1 MRPSRIVALVIG
13 CLLVIPALA
22 MLFGGGA
29 LGLGYAFGRGDDGYF
44 DTTIDRLATNTVAIT
59 AEDITFA
66 ADPGSPDW
74 VLDAFDADVRL
85 RATSSNERNLFIG
98 IGRQADIDAYLAGVA
113 HDEVTDLS
121 DGGDPIYRNQPG
133 TLTIAPPIEQDF
145 WAATATGPGNQELDW
160 EATSGT
166 WSAVL
171 MNADGSPG
179 VIADINVGAKAA
191 FVLPLASIMFGAG
204 ALLTGLA
211 VGLIIAGALAV
222 HRSEASTV
230 PQPAAATSSGSH
242 HLYPGATHPV
252 TLTARLDPELSRW
265 KWLVKWFLAIPHYIV
280 LAFLSIAF
288 GLLTL
293 VAAVAIVFTGQYPK
307 GIFDFNVG
315 VLRWSWR
322 VNFYASTGGIGT
334 DRYPPFSLQ
343 PEAGDPADFDV
354 AYPEQLS
361 RGLIFVKWLLA
372 IPHLIIMAL
381 LTGSSVRWL
390 AAEGDRLSFDLTGGG
405 GLLGLLVLVVGIML
419 LFTGRY
425 PQALFD
431 LIVGFNRWIYRTIAY
446 VALMT
451 DVYPPFRL
459 DQGGNEPPAQ
469 PLPPA
474 PSASPAAVDLRNVP
488 TTTND
493 PMPVPIAN
501 IQEGVRS

>member
-1 MRPSRIVALVIG
+1 MRPSRIVALVFG

-29 LGLGYAFGRGDDGYF
+29 LGLGYAFGRSDDGYF
-44 DTTIDRLATNTVAIT
+44 DTTIDRLASNTVAIT

-66 ADPGSPDW
+66 AEPGSPDW
-74 VLDAFDADVRL
+74 VLDALDADVRL

-98 IGRQADIDAYLAGVA
+98 IGRQSDVDAYLAGVA

-121 DGGDPIYRNQPG
+121 DGGDPVYRNQPG
-133 TLTIAPPIEQDF
+133 TSTIAPPIEQDF
-145 WAATATGPGNQELDW
+145 WAATATGPGNQVLDW

-191 FVLPLASIMFGAG
+191 FVLPLALIMFGAG

-211 VGLIIAGALAV
+211 VGLIIVGAIAA
-222 HRSEASTV
+222 HRSEGPTV
-230 PQPAAATSSGSH
+230 PQPAAATSTGSH
-242 HLYPGATHPV
+242 HLDPGAAHPV

-288 GLLTL
+288 VLLTL
-293 VAAVAIVFTGQYPK
+293 VAAVAIVFTGQYPR

-343 PEAGDPADFDV
+343 PEAGDPAEFDI

-361 RGLIFVKWLLA
+361 RGLVFVKWFLA
-372 IPHLIIMAL
+372 IPHLIIVAL

-390 AAEGDRLSFDLTGGG
+390 AAEGDRLSFDPTGGG

-451 DVYPPFRL
+451 DIYPPFRL

-469 PLPPA
+469 PLPPP
-474 PSASPAAVDLRNVP
+474 PSGSPAAVDLRTEQTSTAP
-488 TTTND
+488 GTT
-493 PMPVPIAN
+493 AG
-501 IQEGVRS
+501 IQEGVSS